1 MAKKKILKKR
11 RRKRKIRVIDLFCGI
26 GGMTHGFV
34 KQGFNVVAG
43 IDIDQTCKY
52 AYEKNN
58 RAEFIHK
65 DISEVKAEDMKDLF
79 GDADIKILIGCAPC
93 QPFSNLNLKRIKYTD
108 THERWNALEKFIALI
123 REVKPEIVSME
134 NVRELQDGKKFPI
147 FSKFVRS
154 LKSQGYK
161 VSYKIVDASKYGV
174 PQNRH
179 RLVLLAS
186 RLGEIKL
193 IPETH
198 NEKNIVTVRKAIAKL
213 PRIKDGQIHSK
224 DFIHRASKLSPL
236 NKKRIKATPKDGGSA
251 KSWSRSLMLDC
262 HKKESG
268 KTYQSSVYGRMW
280 WDKPGPTMTT
290 HCVSLG
296 TGRFGHPRQNR
307 AISLREAAL
316 IQSFP
321 KKYRFAESRD
331 KVHMSWLSQHIG
343 NAVPVKL
350 GEVIAQSIRRHI
362 RKK

>member
-1 MAKKKILKKR
+1 MTNKKAP
-11 RRKRKIRVIDLFCGI
+11 RKRKRRKVKVIDLFCGI

-34 KQGFNVVAG
+34 RQGFDVVAG
-43 IDIDQTCKY
+43 IDIDETCRY

-58 RAEFIHK
+58 QAQFIHK
-65 DISEVKAEDMKDLF
+65 DISKVTAKEVNKLF
-79 GDADIKILIGCAPC
+79 GNADIKVLIGCAPC
-93 QPFSNLNLKRIKYTD
+93 QPFSNLNLKRVEYTD
-108 THERWNALEKFIALI
+108 THERWGALEKFIALI

-134 NVRELQDGKKFPI
+134 NVKELQDGKKFPI

-154 LKSQGYK
+154 LRAQGYK
-161 VSYKIVDASKYGV
+161 VSFKIVDASRYGV

-198 NEKNIVTVRKAIAKL
+198 NEKNLVTIRKAIAKL
-213 PRIKDGQIHSK
+213 PRISDGQIYSK

-236 NKKRIKATPKDGGSA
+236 NKRRIQATPRNGGSA
-251 KSWSRSLMLDC
+251 KSWSKNLMLEC
-262 HKKESG
+262 HKKQSG
-268 KTYQSSVYGRMW
+268 KSYQSSVYGRMW

-296 TGRFGHPRQNR
+296 TGRFGHPSQNR

-321 KKYRFAESRD
+321 KKYRFAAKSEA
-331 KVHMSWLSQHIG
+331 VYTSWLSQHIG

-350 GEVIAQSIRRHI
+350 GEAIALSIRKHI
-362 RKK
+362 RKN